1 MNHLTL
7 LIWMMNAS
15 SLLFVCDCWAATST
29 TMSSAEMATEDTRA
43 EVIKDSSSTSSSA
56 AAAASVERKCF
67 VCYSCKRVETS
78 QSVPCSEDED
88 QCMVRLVYVL
98 GRVIYDRVWNR
109 KNYFEIVAFL
119 NLEWGT
125 SIAGSSNENKIH
137 QQIHE
142 DATCKITLSFQFQ
155 NIFLMF
161 CTTTVSYVTL
171 AWPTLSSHYY
181 FNCLFTFFGLFIYI

>member
-43 EVIKDSSSTSSSA
+43 EVIKDSSSTSSSP
-56 AAAASVERKCF
+56 AAASVERKCF

-98 GRVIYDRVWNR
+98 GRVIYDRAWNR
-109 KNYFEIVAFL
+109 KNYFEIATFL
-119 NLEWGT
+119 NYEG
-125 SIAGSSNENKIH
+125 AGNSNK
-137 QQIHE
+137 
-142 DATCKITLSFQFQ
+142 
-155 NIFLMF
+155 
-161 CTTTVSYVTL
+161 
-171 AWPTLSSHYY
+171 
-181 FNCLFTFFGLFIYI
+181 

>member
-56 AAAASVERKCF
+56 AAASVERKCF

-98 GRVIYDRVWNR
+98 GRVLYDRVWKR
-109 KNYFEIVAFL
+109 KNYFAVSTTQFL
-119 NLEWGT
+119 GIII
-125 SIAGSSNENKIH
+125 SRFQIYGQSNEF
-137 QQIHE
+137 
-142 DATCKITLSFQFQ
+142 D
-155 NIFLMF
+155 
-161 CTTTVSYVTL
+161 
-171 AWPTLSSHYY
+171 
-181 FNCLFTFFGLFIYI
+181 

>member
-98 GRVIYDRVWNR
+98 GRVIYDRAWNR
-109 KNYFEIVAFL
+109 KNYFEIATFL
-119 NLEWGT
+119 NYDG
-125 SIAGSSNENKIH
+125 AGNSNKYKNRYKHI
-137 QQIHE
+137 
-142 DATCKITLSFQFQ
+142 
-155 NIFLMF
+155 
-161 CTTTVSYVTL
+161 
-171 AWPTLSSHYY
+171 
-181 FNCLFTFFGLFIYI
+181 

>member
-1 MNHLTL
+1 MAILYFLVIRCPQPKKEENLVYIDYDLLKMNHLTL

-43 EVIKDSSSTSSSA
+43 EVIKDSSSTTSSSP

-98 GRVIYDRVWNR
+98 GRVLYDRVWKR
-109 KNYFEIVAFL
+109 KKYFETAFL
-119 NLEWGT
+119 NFERGT
-125 SIAGSSNENKIH
+125 SRVGNSNENKNANKH
-137 QQIHE
+137 
-142 DATCKITLSFQFQ
+142 F
-155 NIFLMF
+155 
-161 CTTTVSYVTL
+161 
-171 AWPTLSSHYY
+171 
-181 FNCLFTFFGLFIYI
+181 

>member
-43 EVIKDSSSTSSSA
+43 EVIKDSSSTSSSP
-56 AAAASVERKCF
+56 AAASVERKCF

-109 KNYFEIVAFL
+109 KNYFEIATFL
-119 NLEWGT
+119 NYDG
-125 SIAGSSNENKIH
+125 AGNSNKYKNRYKHI
-137 QQIHE
+137 
-142 DATCKITLSFQFQ
+142 
-155 NIFLMF
+155 
-161 CTTTVSYVTL
+161 
-171 AWPTLSSHYY
+171 
-181 FNCLFTFFGLFIYI
+181 

>member
-1 MNHLTL
+1 MTSVHFLRKRKSIITMTFLYFLVIRCPQPKKEENLVYIDYDLLKMNHLTL

-56 AAAASVERKCF
+56 AAEASVERKCF

-98 GRVIYDRVWNR
+98 LLPERGCRLNERVG
-109 KNYFEIVAFL
+109 F
-119 NLEWGT
+119 
-125 SIAGSSNENKIH
+125 H
-137 QQIHE
+137 H
-142 DATCKITLSFQFQ
+142 
-155 NIFLMF
+155 
-161 CTTTVSYVTL
+161 
-171 AWPTLSSHYY
+171 
-181 FNCLFTFFGLFIYI
+181 FG

>member
-1 MNHLTL
+1 MGFGCPQPKKEENLIDYDLLKMNHLTL

-56 AAAASVERKCF
+56 AAASVERKCF

-88 QCMVRLVYVL
+88 QCMAVENAFGEV
-98 GRVIYDRVWNR
+98 DRSCSTEE
-109 KNYFEIVAFL
+109 KCQKEK
-119 NLEWGT
+119 T
-125 SIAGSSNENKIH
+125 KP
-137 QQIHE
+137 
-142 DATCKITLSFQFQ
+142 K
-155 NIFLMF
+155 
-161 CTTTVSYVTL
+161 
-171 AWPTLSSHYY
+171 SSHKSVTCCNSDDCNGGGRMKNS
-181 FNCLFTFFGLFIYI
+181 FPIVSILTFLALN

>member
-98 GRVIYDRVWNR
+98 LGRVIYDRVWNR
-109 KNYFEIVAFL
+109 K
-119 NLEWGT
+119 
-125 SIAGSSNENKIH
+125 KI
-137 QQIHE
+137 
-142 DATCKITLSFQFQ
+142 F
-155 NIFLMF
+155 
-161 CTTTVSYVTL
+161 
-171 AWPTLSSHYY
+171 
-181 FNCLFTFFGLFIYI
+181 

>member
-56 AAAASVERKCF
+56 AAASVERKCF

-98 GRVIYDRVWNR
+98 GRVIYDRAWNR
-109 KNYFEIVAFL
+109 KNYFEIATFL
-119 NLEWGT
+119 NYEG
-125 SIAGSSNENKIH
+125 AGNSNKYKNRYKHI
-137 QQIHE
+137 
-142 DATCKITLSFQFQ
+142 
-155 NIFLMF
+155 
-161 CTTTVSYVTL
+161 
-171 AWPTLSSHYY
+171 
-181 FNCLFTFFGLFIYI
+181 

>member
-29 TMSSAEMATEDTRA
+29 TMSSAEMATEDTA
-43 EVIKDSSSTSSSA
+43 EVIKA
-56 AAAASVERKCF
+56 AAVERKCF

-98 GRVIYDRVWNR
+98 GRVLYDRVWKR
-109 KNYFEIVAFL
+109 KKYFEISAFL
-119 NLEWGT
+119 NFERGT
-125 SIAGSSNENKIH
+125 SRVGNSNENKNTNKH
-137 QQIHE
+137 
-142 DATCKITLSFQFQ
+142 F
-155 NIFLMF
+155 
-161 CTTTVSYVTL
+161 
-171 AWPTLSSHYY
+171 
-181 FNCLFTFFGLFIYI
+181 

>member
-56 AAAASVERKCF
+56 AAAAASVERKCF

-98 GRVIYDRVWNR
+98 GRVIYDSVQNR
-109 KNYFEIVAFL
+109 KKYFEVATFL
-119 NLEWGT
+119 NF
-125 SIAGSSNENKIH
+125 K
-137 QQIHE
+137 
-142 DATCKITLSFQFQ
+142 
-155 NIFLMF
+155 
-161 CTTTVSYVTL
+161 
-171 AWPTLSSHYY
+171 
-181 FNCLFTFFGLFIYI
+181 

>member
-29 TMSSAEMATEDTRA
+29 TMSSAEMATEDTA
-43 EVIKDSSSTSSSA
+43 EVIKA
-56 AAAASVERKCF
+56 AAVERKCF

-98 GRVIYDRVWNR
+98 GRVLYDRVWKR
-109 KNYFEIVAFL
+109 KKYFEISAFL
-119 NLEWGT
+119 NFERAPSRVGN
-125 SIAGSSNENKIH
+125 SNEYKNRNKH
-137 QQIHE
+137 
-142 DATCKITLSFQFQ
+142 T
-155 NIFLMF
+155 
-161 CTTTVSYVTL
+161 
-171 AWPTLSSHYY
+171 
-181 FNCLFTFFGLFIYI
+181 

>member
-56 AAAASVERKCF
+56 VAAASVERKCF

-88 QCMVRLVYVL
+88 QCMVSTPSKKKYYEIFSLATKKVL
-98 GRVIYDRVWNR
+98 M
-109 KNYFEIVAFL
+109 K
-119 NLEWGT
+119 T
-125 SIAGSSNENKIH
+125 IA
-137 QQIHE
+137 
-142 DATCKITLSFQFQ
+142 
-155 NIFLMF
+155 
-161 CTTTVSYVTL
+161 
-171 AWPTLSSHYY
+171 
-181 FNCLFTFFGLFIYI
+181 